1 MDLFVEITKLV
12 LPLIAILIS
21 AAVGFAGEYLR
32 QRSKN
37 EVANRAINSVENVVR
52 AAVLEAQHT
61 VVENLK
67 ERNGGKLTEEEKV
80 QIKSSVLGAVK
91 ARLTDQTLKELQGIT
106 CDLEGYLSSHIE
118 SHVYINKEVQ
128 GVIGGKL

>member
-106 CDLEGYLSSHIE
+106 CDLEGYLSSLIE